1 MSGSAGPNDFVLDV
15 TYRDF
20 SVTHDDFTGYAG
32 KFTTKSNKKYVNLKI
47 NHLEYIC

>member
-1 MSGSAGPNDFVLDV
+1 MTFTLKYLYFILDVSGAAGPNDFVLDV

-32 KFTTKSNKKYVNLKI
+32 NS
-47 NHLEYIC
+47 H